1 MLHFEL
7 QSIVFQNCDSKNTFS
22 ATYLPNS
29 TKYATLLPW
38 PEGRQKSTATNSR
51 DEPSTPLLSIDPMT
65 LSDGRGLHLH
75 LLVNPIE
82 LVMGW
87 TNVATKALT
96 KRSHSSL
103 QCQIC

>member
-1 MLHFEL
+1 MLLFEL
-7 QSIVFQNCDSKNTFS
+7 QSIVFQNRDSKITFS

-29 TKYATLLPW
+29 TKYATLLPC
-38 PEGRQKSTATNSR
+38 PEGQTKSTTIKSR
-51 DEPSTPLLSIDPMT
+51 EELSTPLLSIDSIT
-65 LSDGRGLHLH
+65 LSDGRGLYLH

-87 TNVATKALT
+87 TNLTTKALT

-103 QCQIC
+103 